1 MPAGVGR
8 LLKSFRVSGPRWTGS
23 LVLDRILPTDVV
35 GRWPA
40 TMVPVEA
47 LGMQLET
54 VLRAW
59 GMSEEHAAI
68 TAGHML
74 YADRNGIDSH
84 GCAMLRHY
92 HRGFTAGLLNMT
104 PSVGV
109 VREND
114 ATAVVD
120 GGGGLGHV
128 PSDTA
133 MKLAIAKCSLAGIAA
148 VAVRN
153 SAHFGAAGTYSAMAA
168 AAGCIG
174 FVTSSAD
181 EPALVPTHGKQA
193 MLGTN
198 PIAFAAPAT
207 RNPPLVLDMA
217 TSTVALGK
225 LLTAWRKGRA
235 VPAGWALDPDGV
247 PVTDGRQAFEHRLL
261 TPLGGTAEMS
271 SHKGYGLAV
280 MVEVLSNVL
289 GGTPAWKSPP
299 SPHRL
304 VGHFFLVID
313 PRSFRDGDAF
323 GQDLDAMLDALRSTA
338 PIDPREPVLVPGDPE
353 HRTREERDRDGIPL
367 TRSVI
372 EDLRAVAHDSGV
384 PFVIDTKS

>member
-1 MPAGVGR
+1 MPGAR
-8 LLKSFRVSGPRWTGS
+8 RILKSLRVSGPRWTGS
-23 LVLDRILPTDVV
+23 LVLDRVLPTDVV

-40 TMVPVEA
+40 TVVPPELLA
-47 LGMQLET
+47 TQLASI
-54 VLRAW
+54 LRAW
-59 GMSEEHAAI
+59 GMSAEHAEI

-84 GCAMLRHY
+84 GSAMLRHY
-92 HRGFTAGLLNMT
+92 HRGFSAGSLNMS
-104 PSVGV
+104 PSVEV

-114 ATAVVD
+114 ATALVD

-133 MKLAIAKCSLAGIAA
+133 MKLAIAKCASAGTAA

-153 SAHFGAAGTYSAMAA
+153 SAHFGAAGAYSAMAA

-181 EPALVPTHGKQA
+181 EPAIVPTRGKQA

-198 PIAFAAPAT
+198 PIAFAAPA
-207 RNPPLVLDMA
+207 RSNPPLLLDMA
-217 TSTVALGK
+217 TSTVSLGK

-235 VPAGWALDPDGV
+235 VPAGWALDPDGE

-289 GGTPAWKSPP
+289 GGTPAWEAPP
-299 SPHRL
+299 APHRL

-313 PRSFRDGDAF
+313 PRSFRDGSAF
-323 GQDLDAMLDALRSTA
+323 EQDLDGMLDALRATT
-338 PIDPREPVLVPGDPE
+338 PIDSSAPVLAPGDPE
-353 HRTREERDRDGIPL
+353 HQTRAERERDGIPL
-367 TRSVI
+367 TRSVV

-384 PFVIDTKS
+384 PFILDRTR